1 MIKIRY
7 KFLEYEQNNF
17 HRVKSV
23 QIRIF
28 FWSVFSRI
36 RTEYGPENTPYLD
49 NFQVVF
55 VAKKKQPWVY
65 HSYIKFIVFQY
76 FLLTK
81 QTTPNFL
88 NQYFN
93 VL

>member
-36 RTEYGPENTPYLD
+36 RTAYRYLQKIFD
-49 NFQVVF
+49 FWF
-55 VAKKKQPWVY
+55 AGLLCLKKNSIIFKILIGG
-65 HSYIKFIVFQY
+65 IKLAY
-76 FLLTK
+76 
-81 QTTPNFL
+81 
-88 NQYFN
+88 YW
-93 VL
+93 

>member
-7 KFLEYEQNNF
+7 KFLEYVQNNF

-55 VAKKKQPWVY
+55 VAKKKTTMGISLIYQIY
-65 HSYIKFIVFQY
+65 CLSVFFTNKANY
-76 FLLTK
+76 AKLSL
-81 QTTPNFL
+81 PIL
-88 NQYFN
+88 
-93 VL
+93 

>member
-55 VAKKKQPWVY
+55 VAKKKNN
-65 HSYIKFIVFQY
+65 HGYITRISN
-76 FLLTK
+76 LLS
-81 QTTPNFL
+81 FSIF
-88 NQYFN
+88 Y
-93 VL
+93 